1 MPKIFEFY
9 SLKEA
14 LKPPGKGVYH
24 NNSACLQAGE
34 IPAIERRVGT
44 ANYRLCEDC
53 MTLNA
58 QGR

>member
-24 NNSACLQAGE
+24 NNNACLQARE
-34 IPAIERRVGT
+34 IPMIERRVGT

-53 MTLNA
+53 MDLNA

>member
-1 MPKIFEFY
+1 MPKVSDFY
-9 SLKEA
+9 SINEA

-24 NNSACLQAGE
+24 NNSACLPGRD
-34 IPAIERRVGT
+34 IPATERRVGT
-44 ANYRLCEDC
+44 ANYKLCEDC